1 MKQQKLIDRPSD
13 INPEYAVED
22 EETRKP
28 AAPAVQNCRFTDFDL
43 PEPLMRAIEDLGFT
57 RCTPIQ
63 SDILPAAL
71 AGRDASGRAQTGTGK
86 TAAFLIALFARL
98 LNNPLNEK
106 RKKGAPR
113 VLILAPTRELVM
125 QISQEAEQL
134 GKYCGLNILSVFGGM
149 DYVKQQN
156 HLRQK
161 TVDIVVATPG
171 RLLDFNRRGVVSLKD
186 VEALVIDEADRML
199 DMGFI
204 PDVRKIIQS
213 TPQKGRRQT
222 MLFSATLT
230 REIMRLSEQ
239 WTKDPVTVEIEP
251 QQVAVDTVDQV
262 IYIVTMEEKFG
273 LLYNI
278 IEKQGLDRILVFCN
292 RKDEVRRLTETFSA
306 YGIDCAMISG
316 DVDQKKR
323 MYRLDAFKAGK
334 IRVLV
339 ATDVA
344 GRGIHIEG
352 MNHVVNFKLPHDPE
366 DYVHRIGRTGRAG
379 TAGTAIS
386 FADEDDAFYIPA
398 IEEYLGRA
406 LACIEPPED
415 WLVMPRVPERRKKS
429 GKKR

>member
-13 INPEYAVED
+13 INPEDAVED

-204 PDVRKIIQS
+204 PDVRKIIQG